1 MQELENLA
9 RITWEFSKIS
19 TESRIH
25 CMLANSGANV
35 SVSTNAASAIIE
47 FLQK

>member
-9 RITWEFSKIS
+9 RITSKFFKNS
-19 TESRIH
+19 TESRND

-35 SVSTNAASAIIE
+35 SFSFNAARAIIE
-47 FLQK
+47 ISKK